1 MNLCDLCGLRE
12 RYIFFGC
19 GSAAVSARSAVN
31 FRKMRRPK
39 FVALVGPTA
48 TGKSILALHLA
59 QRFRGE
65 IISAD
70 SVQVYR
76 GLDIGTAKPLAEDRR
91 MVPHHLVDICEPDED
106 YSAASFRQQADEI
119 ICGLHRCKT
128 PIFVVGGTGLYLKA
142 LTRGLFRGPAADSE
156 LRSVLQQKA
165 EKEGSEV
172 LHRELRRLDAEAA
185 SRIHPHDRFRII
197 RALEVCSLGGKPISL
212 FQREHGFR
220 DAPYDVL
227 KIGLCC
233 EREDLYKRI
242 DLRVERMVESGWV
255 GEVRSLLNQGYGPGL
270 KSMQSI
276 GYRHIVSH
284 LLADLPLEEAVR
296 LIKRDTRRYAKRQI
310 TWFKADAEIYWFPA
324 DHGSYKNIEGMAEVF
339 LK

>member
-1 MNLCDLCGLRE
+1 MNLCDLRGLCE
-12 RYIFFGC
+12 IYIFLV
-19 GSAAVSARSAVN
+19 AAMPRSAVN
-31 FRKMRRPK
+31 FRKMGKPK

-76 GLDIGTAKPLAEDRR
+76 GLDIGTAKPSAEDRR
-91 MVPHHLVDICEPDED
+91 RVFHHLVDIREPDED

-119 ICGLHRCKT
+119 IRELHRRET

-142 LTRGLFRGPAADSE
+142 LTRGLFRGPAANSE
-156 LRSVLQQKA
+156 LRLALQKKA
-165 EKEGSEV
+165 DREGSGV
-172 LHRELRRLDAEAA
+172 LHRELQKLDAEAA

-197 RALEVCSLGGKPISL
+197 RALEVCSLGRKPISH

-242 DLRVERMVESGWV
+242 ELRVERMAEFGWV
-255 GEVRSLLNQGYGPGL
+255 NEVRSLLNKGYGPGL

-276 GYRHIVSH
+276 GYRHI
-284 LLADLPLEEAVR
+284 
-296 LIKRDTRRYAKRQI
+296 
-310 TWFKADAEIYWFPA
+310 
-324 DHGSYKNIEGMAEVF
+324 
-339 LK
+339 

>member
-1 MNLCDLCGLRE
+1 MVDFWNME
-12 RYIFFGC
+12 
-19 GSAAVSARSAVN
+19 
-31 FRKMRRPK
+31 KPK
-39 FVALVGPTA
+39 FVALVGPTT

-76 GLDIGTAKPLAEDRR
+76 GLDIGTAKPSAEDRR

-119 ICGLHRCKT
+119 IRELHKRQT
-128 PIFVVGGTGLYLKA
+128 PTFVVGGTGLYLKA
-142 LTRGLFRGPAADSE
+142 LTRGLFRGPAADSG
-156 LRSVLQQKA
+156 LRLVFQQKA
-165 EKEGSEV
+165 EREGSEV
-172 LHRELRRLDAEAA
+172 LHWELRKLDAEAA

-197 RALEVCSLGGKPISL
+197 RALEVCSLGRKPISH
-212 FQREHGFR
+212 FQKEHGFR
-220 DAPYDVL
+220 EAPYDVL

-242 DLRVERMVESGWV
+242 DLRVERMVELGWV
-255 GEVRSLLNQGYGPGL
+255 DEVRSLLDQGYGPGL

-276 GYRHIVSH
+276 GYRHILSH
-284 LLADLPLEEAVR
+284 LFGDLTLEQAAG

-310 TWFKADAEIYWFPA
+310 TWFKADPEISWFPV
-324 DHGSYKNIEGMAEVF
+324 DHESCKNIEGMVEVF

>member
-1 MNLCDLCGLRE
+1 
-12 RYIFFGC
+12 
-19 GSAAVSARSAVN
+19 
-31 FRKMRRPK
+31 
-39 FVALVGPTA
+39 
-48 TGKSILALHLA
+48 
-59 QRFRGE
+59 
-65 IISAD
+65 
-70 SVQVYR
+70 
-76 GLDIGTAKPLAEDRR
+76 
-91 MVPHHLVDICEPDED
+91 MVRHHLVDICNPDED

-119 ICGLHRCKT
+119 IGELHKGET
-128 PIFVVGGTGLYLKA
+128 PIFVVGGTGLYLKV

-156 LRSVLQQKA
+156 LRLVLQQKA
-165 EKEGSEV
+165 EREGSEV
-172 LHRELRRLDAEAA
+172 LHQELRKLDPEAA

-197 RALEVCSLGGKPISL
+197 RALEVCSLGRKPISL

-242 DLRVERMVESGWV
+242 DLRVERMVELGWV
-255 GEVRSLLNQGYGPGL
+255 DEVRSLLNQGYGPGL

-276 GYRHIVSH
+276 GYRHILSH
-284 LLADLPLEEAVR
+284 VLGDLTLEEAVR

-310 TWFKADAEIYWFPA
+310 TWFKTDAEISWFPA
-324 DHGSYKNIEGMAEVF
+324 DHGSYKNIEGMVEVF

>member
-1 MNLCDLCGLRE
+1 ME
-12 RYIFFGC
+12 
-19 GSAAVSARSAVN
+19 
-31 FRKMRRPK
+31 KPK

-48 TGKSILALHLA
+48 TGKSILALYLA

-76 GLDIGTAKPLAEDRR
+76 GLDIGTAKPSAEERR
-91 MVPHHLVDICEPDED
+91 MVSHHLVDICEPDEE
-106 YSAASFRQQADEI
+106 YSAASFRRQADEI
-119 ICGLHRCKT
+119 IRGLHKCET
-128 PIFVVGGTGLYLKA
+128 PIFVVGGTGLYLKV

-156 LRSVLQQKA
+156 LRLALQKKA
-165 EKEGSEV
+165 DREGSEA
-172 LHRELRRLDAEAA
+172 LHQELQKVDAEAA
-185 SRIHPHDRFRII
+185 LRIHPHDLFRII
-197 RALEVCSLGGKPISL
+197 RALEVCYLGRKPISH

-242 DLRVERMVESGWV
+242 ELRVERMAESGWV
-255 GEVRSLLNQGYGPGL
+255 NEVRSLLNKGYGPGL

-276 GYRHIVSH
+276 GYRHILSH
-284 LLADLPLEEAVR
+284 LFGGLTLEEAVR

-310 TWFKADAEIYWFPA
+310 TWFKADPEISWFPA
-324 DHGSYKNIEGMAEVF
+324 DPESFQTIESIVEAF
-339 LK
+339 FK